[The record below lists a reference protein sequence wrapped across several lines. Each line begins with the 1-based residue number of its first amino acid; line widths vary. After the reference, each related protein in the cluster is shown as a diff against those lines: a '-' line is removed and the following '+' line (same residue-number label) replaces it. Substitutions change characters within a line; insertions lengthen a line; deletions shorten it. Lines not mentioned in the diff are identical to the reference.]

1 MIREFSKIKVGAFL
15 RARDKDALSS
25 TNLAARST
33 KTKSSR
39 NERYSSDEY
48 SGRDS
53 SEERSGRGR
62 RRRNKKTGR
71 DRSVSATRPRVGI
84 GGTGIEDHDFGRGSS
99 GRDRPSSARTDTKPV
114 VMRDRPQTAR
124 PSDDRRSS
132 ISSIQINK
140 MVEGASNKK
149 AVQNFLKI

>member
-1 MIREFSKIKVGAFL
+1 MSTRL
-15 RARDKDALSS
+15 RRAPSLDALSS

-33 KTKSSR
+33 KTRSSAKI
-39 NERYSSDEY
+39 EKYSSDEY

-53 SEERSGRGR
+53 SEERSGRAR
-62 RRRNKKTGR
+62 RRRSKKTGR

-84 GGTGIEDHDFGRGSS
+84 GGTGIEEKDFGRESS

-114 VMRDRPQTAR
+114 IMRDRPQTAR

-132 ISSIQINK
+132 ISSIQIGTNNK
-140 MVEGASNKK
+140 IGV
-149 AVQNFLKI
+149 